1 MRNAFGADVR
11 CLTYQIKF
19 STIVHMKI
27 IADTN
32 TFLAVALE
40 EPEKNRIIQ
49 LTVGHDL
56 VAPEVL
62 PFEIGNA
69 LTAMMK
75 KRTLDADELTSAWD
89 MVQTIPVELRRIEI
103 RSALEIASRFN
114 IYAYDAYFIECAI
127 SLRCPLLTL
136 DRQMKIVGQNVG
148 ISILE

>member
-1 MRNAFGADVR
+1 
-11 CLTYQIKF
+11 
-19 STIVHMKI
+19 MKI

-40 EPEKNRIIQ
+40 EPEKKKIVQ

-75 KRTLDADELTSAWD
+75 KRTLEANELTSAWD
-89 MVQTIPVELRRIEI
+89 IVQAIPVELRRIDI

-136 DRQMKIVGQNVG
+136 DRPMKIVGQNVG
-148 ISILE
+148 IHILE

>member
-1 MRNAFGADVR
+1 
-11 CLTYQIKF
+11 
-19 STIVHMKI
+19 MKI

-40 EPEKNRIIQ
+40 EPEKNQIIH

-75 KRTLDADELTSAWD
+75 KRTLEADELTSAWD
-89 MVQTIPVELRRIEI
+89 MVQAIPVELRRIDI
-103 RSALEIASRFN
+103 RFALEIASRFN

-136 DRQMKIVGQNVG
+136 DRRMKIVGKNAG
-148 ISILE
+148 IHILTIS

>member
-1 MRNAFGADVR
+1 
-11 CLTYQIKF
+11 
-19 STIVHMKI
+19 MKI
-27 IADTN
+27 IADSN

-40 EPEKNRIIQ
+40 EPEKKRIIE

-75 KRTLDADELTSAWD
+75 KRTIEADEMTSVWD
-89 MVQTIPVELRRIEI
+89 IFQTIPVELRQINI
-103 RSALEIASRFN
+103 RSALEIAARFN
-114 IYAYDAYFIECAI
+114 LYAYDAYFIECAS

-136 DRQMKIVGQNVG
+136 DQGMKMVGQDIG
-148 ISILE
+148 IDILE

>member
-1 MRNAFGADVR
+1 
-11 CLTYQIKF
+11 
-19 STIVHMKI
+19 MKI
-27 IADTN
+27 VADTN

-40 EPEKNRIIQ
+40 EPEKTQIIH

-75 KRTLDADELTSAWD
+75 RKALEADELASAWD
-89 MVQTIPVELRRIEI
+89 MVQTIPVELRQIDI

-127 SLRCPLLTL
+127 SLHCPLLTL
-136 DRQMKIVGQNVG
+136 DRHMKTVGQNIG
-148 ISILE
+148 ITILE

>member
-1 MRNAFGADVR
+1 
-11 CLTYQIKF
+11 
-19 STIVHMKI
+19 MKI

-40 EPEKNRIIQ
+40 EPEKTQIIH

-75 KRTLDADELTSAWD
+75 KRTLEADELTSAWD
-89 MVQTIPVELRRIEI
+89 MVQAIPVELRRIDI

-136 DRQMKIVGQNVG
+136 DRRMKIVGRNVG
-148 ISILE
+148 IHILE

>member
-1 MRNAFGADVR
+1 
-11 CLTYQIKF
+11 
-19 STIVHMKI
+19 MKI

-40 EPEKNRIIQ
+40 EPEKTQIIH

-75 KRTLDADELTSAWD
+75 KRTLEADELTSAWD
-89 MVQTIPVELRRIEI
+89 MVQAIPVELRRIDI

-136 DRQMKIVGQNVG
+136 DRRVKMVGKNVG
-148 ISILE
+148 IHILE

>member
-1 MRNAFGADVR
+1 MTSQ
-11 CLTYQIKF
+11 LLK
-19 STIVHMKI
+19 STIVLIKI

-40 EPEKNRIIQ
+40 EPEKKKIIQ
-49 LTVGHDL
+49 LTVGHEL

-69 LTAMMK
+69 LTTMMK
-75 KRTLDADELTSAWD
+75 KRTIEADELTSAWD
-89 MVQTIPVELRRIEI
+89 MVQAIPVELRQIDI

-114 IYAYDAYFIECAI
+114 IDAYDAYFIECAV

-148 ISILE
+148 INILE

>member
-1 MRNAFGADVR
+1 
-11 CLTYQIKF
+11 
-19 STIVHMKI
+19 MKI

-40 EPEKNRIIQ
+40 EPEKTQIIH

-75 KRTLDADELTSAWD
+75 KRTLEVDELTSAWD
-89 MVQTIPVELRRIEI
+89 MVQAIPVELRRIDI

-136 DRQMKIVGQNVG
+136 DRRVKMVGKNVG
-148 ISILE
+148 IHILE

>member
-1 MRNAFGADVR
+1 
-11 CLTYQIKF
+11 
-19 STIVHMKI
+19 MKI

-32 TFLAVALE
+32 TFLAIALE
-40 EPEKNRIIQ
+40 EPEKKKIIQ

-56 VAPEVL
+56 VAPKVL

-75 KRTLDADELTSAWD
+75 KRIIEADELTSAWD
-89 MVQTIPVELRRIEI
+89 IVQTIPVELRQIDI

-114 IYAYDAYFIECAI
+114 IYAYDAYFIECAV

-136 DRQMKIVGQNVG
+136 DRQMKMVGKNIG
-148 ISILE
+148 INILE

>member
-1 MRNAFGADVR
+1 
-11 CLTYQIKF
+11 
-19 STIVHMKI
+19 MKI

-40 EPEKNRIIQ
+40 QPEKTQIIH

-75 KRTLDADELTSAWD
+75 KRTLEADELTSAWD
-89 MVQTIPVELRRIEI
+89 MVQAIPVELRRIDI
-103 RSALEIASRFN
+103 RSALEIALRFN

-136 DRQMKIVGQNVG
+136 DRRMKIVGQNSG
-148 ISILE
+148 IHILE

>member
-1 MRNAFGADVR
+1 
-11 CLTYQIKF
+11 
-19 STIVHMKI
+19 MKI
-27 IADTN
+27 IADSN

-40 EPEKNRIIQ
+40 EPEKKRIIE

-75 KRTLDADELTSAWD
+75 KRTIEADEMTSVWEIF
-89 MVQTIPVELRRIEI
+89 QTIPVELRQVNI
-103 RSALEIASRFN
+103 RSALEIAARFN
-114 IYAYDAYFIECAI
+114 LYAYDAYFIECAS

-136 DRQMKIVGQNVG
+136 DQRMKMVGQDIG
-148 ISILE
+148 IDILE

>member
-1 MRNAFGADVR
+1 
-11 CLTYQIKF
+11 
-19 STIVHMKI
+19 MKI

-32 TFLAVALE
+32 TFLAVALN
-40 EPEKNRIIQ
+40 EPEKTQIIR
-49 LTVGHDL
+49 LTVGHEL

-75 KRTLDADELTSAWD
+75 KRTLKTDELTSAWD
-89 MVQTIPVELRRIEI
+89 IVQTIPVELRPIDI
-103 RSALEIASRFN
+103 RSALEIASQFN
-114 IYAYDAYFIECAI
+114 IYAYDAYFIECAV

-148 ISILE
+148 LHIWE

>member
-1 MRNAFGADVR
+1 
-11 CLTYQIKF
+11 
-19 STIVHMKI
+19 MKI

-40 EPEKNRIIQ
+40 EPEKTQIIR

-75 KRTLDADELTSAWD
+75 KRTLETNELTSAWD
-89 MVQTIPVELRRIEI
+89 IVQAIPVDLRRIDI

-136 DRQMKIVGQNVG
+136 DRQMKIVGQKVG
-148 ISILE
+148 IHIWE

>member
-1 MRNAFGADVR
+1 MTSQ
-11 CLTYQIKF
+11 LLK
-19 STIVHMKI
+19 STIVLIKI

-40 EPEKNRIIQ
+40 EPEKKKIIQ
-49 LTVGHDL
+49 LTVGHEL

-69 LTAMMK
+69 LTTMMK
-75 KRTLDADELTSAWD
+75 KRTIEGDELTSAWD
-89 MVQTIPVELRRIEI
+89 MVQAIPVELRQIDI

-114 IYAYDAYFIECAI
+114 IYAYDAYFIECAV

-136 DRQMKIVGQNVG
+136 DGQMKIVGQNVG
-148 ISILE
+148 INILE